1 MTQTSGWQE
10 TSLFFPYRSIAV
22 YLPRNYTTA
31 LDALI
36 QVVVWPKVHAR
47 RKNKD
52 LLFLPRFHKHIK
64 LSILISANL
73 VIHSQSA
80 KLFKNFFKT
89 RKSYFLVFVYSIFC
103 SLNRYSANFFESKS
117 GKANKYYFKIRDN
130 YNIARL

>member
-1 MTQTSGWQE
+1 MTRTSGWQE

-36 QVVVWPKVHAR
+36 QVVIWPKVHAR

-52 LLFLPRFHKHIK
+52 FYFYLDSINTLNYLSWYPQIWWYIHNQRNFSKIFLKQE
-64 LSILISANL
+64 SLIS
-73 VIHSQSA
+73 SY
-80 KLFKNFFKT
+80 LFIQ
-89 RKSYFLVFVYSIFC
+89 YFC

-117 GKANKYYFKIRDN
+117 GKANKYYFKMRDN